1 VVVAAVITAVAATVA
16 WLLLRRVGARLA
28 PGIFDLAVVVLVSLA
43 AALTLGDA
51 AF

>member
-1 VVVAAVITAVAATVA
+1 VVIVAVVTAAAAAVA
-16 WLLLRRVGARLA
+16 WLLLRGVNRRLG
-28 PGIFDLAVVVLVSLA
+28 PDPFDLAVVVMVSLA